1 MEPQQT
7 LGLAHF
13 LAQTDA
19 VGKTLLV
26 VMLLMSAVTWY
37 LIVTRTIAA
46 LTTRRRSRR
55 FLDRFWNAPS
65 LQTVAT
71 HLEQDHPDEPFSH
84 LTWHAIV
91 AARHHQRHRAD
102 KLDEAG
108 TGADFITRAIRRVID
123 EETARFES
131 GLTVLASIGS
141 TAPFIG
147 LFGTVWGVYHAL
159 VNIGMSGQ
167 GTLDKVAGPVGEA
180 LIMTALGLAVAIPAV
195 LAYNFAVRSNRLVLA
210 QLDSFA
216 HDLYAFLTTGSHVN
230 DVAAVVPARPAAV
243 ARAGA

>member
-37 LIVTRTIAA
+37 LIVNRTIAA

-84 LTWHAIV
+84 LT
-91 AARHHQRHRAD
+91 
-102 KLDEAG
+102 
-108 TGADFITRAIRRVID
+108 
-123 EETARFES
+123 
-131 GLTVLASIGS
+131 
-141 TAPFIG
+141 
-147 LFGTVWGVYHAL
+147 
-159 VNIGMSGQ
+159 
-167 GTLDKVAGPVGEA
+167 
-180 LIMTALGLAVAIPAV
+180 
-195 LAYNFAVRSNRLVLA
+195 
-210 QLDSFA
+210 
-216 HDLYAFLTTGSHVN
+216 
-230 DVAAVVPARPAAV
+230 
-243 ARAGA
+243 